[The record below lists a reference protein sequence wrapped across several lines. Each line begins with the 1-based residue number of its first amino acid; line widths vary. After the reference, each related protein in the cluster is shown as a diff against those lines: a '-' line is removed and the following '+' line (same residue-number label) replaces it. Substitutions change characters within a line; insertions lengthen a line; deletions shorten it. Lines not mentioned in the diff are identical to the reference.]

1 MSLPAP
7 QAKRRRNLQ
16 SHRSAQPNWLHSSLE
31 VMQLYGISRNTLT
44 FGGAR

>member
-7 QAKRRRNLQ
+7 QAKRRRNQ
-16 SHRSAQPNWLHSSLE
+16 SHHSAQPDWLHSSLE